1 MSSSVRARRAAPW
14 PSRLSETGASVILL
28 EAGPSDW
35 YPMIHIPAGMR
46 SLLRNPL
53 VNWNYTTEPEKG
65 SGERRIDWPRGRT
78 LGGSSSING
87 MLYVRGAPADFDG
100 WAQMGCRGWSYDDV
114 LPYFRKSENYVQK
127 GDPEVRGQGGPLKV
141 EDYRTILPLTHRFV
155 EAAQQAGFP
164 FNPDLNGKQRYGV
177 GYSQMTRRGRWRGST
192 AQTYLREARKRP
204 NIRVETDAQGGRLL
218 FEGKRCVGVEFMP
231 RRQHHDGQGQPR
243 GDRLRRRG
251 ELAAYPADLGHRPG
265 RAPAVPRHSRR
276 ARPARRRLEPDRP
289 LRRPRRPSREGRAP
303 PSTSWRASRASCR
316 EIVKFFLTGKGALT
330 FGVTTAQ
337 LFCDSREGLASPD
350 LQLLFTPGSTNT
362 LKFGQLDDKPAMS
375 CVVCVVKPDSRGT
388 IMAAS
393 ADPFARPHIKPNYFT
408 AHTDELA
415 LLGGVR
421 HVRRVFAAPALAQH
435 SVGETSP
442 GPDVKTDADLLAYAR
457 KSGNTLYHP
466 VGTCKM
472 GEDPRAVV
480 DSRLRV
486 RGIQGL
492 RVIDASVMPTLTTGN
507 TNAPTIMI
515 GEKGAAMIREDAA
528 AGHRHAS
535 ARADGRSAAAGRLL
549 RSRLAEGHAGRAD
562 QGRCPPVRGT
572 PPPHRHRPEPVA
584 PGGQPRDSCDQPRL
598 RAGRRFVPARSP
610 SASWTGP
617 ARASLTARPSTACA
631 ASTTTPSS
639 RAST

>member
-1 MSSSVRARRAAPW
+1 MQADYVVVGAGSAGCTVA
-14 PSRLSETGASVILL
+14 SRLSETGASVILL

-35 YPMIHIPAGMR
+35 HPMIHIPAGMR
-46 SLLRNPL
+46 SLIRNPL

-100 WAQMGCRGWSYDDV
+100 WAQMGCRGWSWDDV
-114 LPYFRKSENYVQK
+114 LPYFMKSEHYVQK
-127 GDPEVRGQGGPLKV
+127 GDSEVRGQGGPLKV
-141 EDYRTILPLTHRFV
+141 EDYRTILPLTHQFV
-155 EAAQQAGFP
+155 KAAQEAGFP

-177 GYSQMTRRGRWRGST
+177 GYSQMTRRGQWRGST

-204 NIRVETDAQGGRLL
+204 NIRVETDAQGGKLI
-218 FEGKRCVGVEFMP
+218 FEGKRCVGVEFMRGGNITRVTASREVIVSGGSVNSP
-231 RRQHHDGQGQPR
+231 HILQISGVGPAAHLQSLGIPVVHDLPDVGSNLVDHYVVRVVHRVQGTR
-243 GDRLRRRG
+243 TVN
-251 ELAAYPADLGHRPG
+251 ELARFPG
-265 RAPAVPRHSRR
+265 VVP
-276 ARPARRRLEPDRP
+276 
-289 LRRPRRPSREGRAP
+289 
-303 PSTSWRASRASCR
+303 
-316 EIVKFFLTGKGALT
+316 EIFKFFLTGKGALT

-393 ADPFARPHIKPNYFT
+393 ADPFARPHIKPNYLT
-408 AHTDELA
+408 THTDELA
-415 LLGGVR
+415 LLGGLR
-421 HVRRVFAAPALAQH
+421 HVRKVFAQPALQQY
-435 SVGETSP
+435 SLGETSP
-442 GPDVKTDADLLAYAR
+442 GPDIKSDADVLAYAR
-457 KSGNTLYHP
+457 RAGNTLYHP

-486 RGIQGL
+486 HGIQGL

-515 GEKGAAMIREDAA
+515 GEKGAEMIKEDA
-528 AGHRHAS
+528 R
-535 ARADGRSAAAGRLL
+535 
-549 RSRLAEGHAGRAD
+549 
-562 QGRCPPVRGT
+562 
-572 PPPHRHRPEPVA
+572 
-584 PGGQPRDSCDQPRL
+584 
-598 RAGRRFVPARSP
+598 
-610 SASWTGP
+610 
-617 ARASLTARPSTACA
+617 
-631 ASTTTPSS
+631 
-639 RAST
+639 